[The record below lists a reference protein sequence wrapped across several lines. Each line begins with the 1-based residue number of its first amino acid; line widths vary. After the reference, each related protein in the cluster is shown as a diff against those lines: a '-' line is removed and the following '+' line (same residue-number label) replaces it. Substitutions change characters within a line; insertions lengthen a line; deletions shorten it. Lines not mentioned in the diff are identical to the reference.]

1 MGMRCSVSMCMVFRV
16 CGACVWWCLPCAC
29 VSSCWTARAEEM
41 CFIHASLV
49 AHTLPESVAVSYAES
64 AVFPLVCVTDEGS
77 TAGADDSADT
87 HTASVSA
94 SATLCSTWCLPLS
107 YSTHHTLSPT
117 VQTSM
122 APLSLLHIHTAQ
134 HLQSL
139 SLSLFFFFYFILFFA
154 HSGVS
159 VLCVSLPVQCG
170 RDYTSALL

>member
-1 MGMRCSVSMCMVFRV
+1 MLCQCVHGLSSVLCVCLVVSPLRV
-16 CGACVWWCLPCAC
+16 CELLLASACRGDVLHSRIPRC
-29 VSSCWTARAEEM
+29 T
-41 CFIHASLV
+41 HT

-107 YSTHHTLSPT
+107 YSTHHTLSPNA
-117 VQTSM
+117 QTSM

-139 SLSLFFFFYFILFFA
+139 SLFFFYFILFFA

-170 RDYTSALL
+170 RDDSSALL